1 MNERD
6 ESQKRE
12 WDRRE
17 EEQRREY
24 DAYVEQQHMEAE
36 HRMQEHLADM
46 QMQAMLKEYCK
57 ELISLIGGTIYKLMS
72 YKDTFEAWLATKPES
87 VQELARQYPPG
98 EYKIKEDA
106 PVKITTPGST
116 VLLISYL
123 EEGQLGVMVKGE
135 DKSDDALEHETM
147 LCERYKK
154 SKEEVEKIHKQDVT
168 VNVDPEWIE
177 LVTSEI

>member
-1 MNERD
+1 MRSFNDGIDTTEIDKYMELEYSNALEEMYLQMLARDRHMNE
-6 ESQKRE
+6 KK
-12 WDRRE
+12 
-17 EEQRREY
+17 
-24 DAYVEQQHMEAE
+24 
-36 HRMQEHLADM
+36 L
-46 QMQAMLKEYCK
+46 K

-87 VQELARQYPPG
+87 IQELAKAYPPG
-98 EYKIKEDA
+98 EYKVKDDA
-106 PVKITTPGST
+106 PVKITIPGKT

-123 EEGQLGVMVKGE
+123 EEGQLGVMVKGA

-154 SKEEVEKIHKQDVT
+154 SKEEVNKIHKQDVT

-177 LVTSEI
+177 LVTNELN